1 MIMST
6 HNDKGDNKRRNIKLA
21 KILAVFFM
29 SLLFL
34 NFLIIS
40 ILFAWSDWVATLI
53 FSMLFIVPAYFSNA
67 GMVIVGGGK
76 PLDRGKNW
84 RDGRRILG
92 DHKTVSGLIKG
103 PLFIGIPLSCA
114 LFLLF
119 IVLWP
124 AIQEI
129 PITGT
134 TLGVYKLYSKFS
146 YYQYY
151 FIGGPLNQYPIGIL
165 MLGFRIVFCS
175 YGAAFGDIA
184 GSFLKRRFDI
194 KSGAPFW
201 VVDQLDFV
209 VGAIIFASIPAL
221 FFPGFYFIPDINI
234 IIFLLILTPSVSFI
248 ANTIAYLIKLK
259 DVPW

>member
-1 MIMST
+1 MST
-6 HNDKGDNKRRNIKLA
+6 HSDKTDNKRRNIKLA

-29 SLLFL
+29 GLLFL

-40 ILFAWSDWVATLI
+40 VLFAWSDWVATLI

>member
-6 HNDKGDNKRRNIKLA
+6 HSDKSDNKRRNIKFA
-21 KILAVFFM
+21 IIITVIFM
-29 SLLFL
+29 SLLSL
-34 NFLIIS
+34 DFLIIS
-40 ILFAWSDWVATLI
+40 ILFTWSDWVATLI

-92 DHKTVSGLIKG
+92 DHKTVSGLVKG

-124 AIQEI
+124 AIQQI
-129 PITGT
+129 PITGA
-134 TLGVYKLYSKFS
+134 TLGIYKLYSDLF

-151 FIGGPLNQYPIGIL
+151 FIGGPFPIGIM
-165 MLGFRIVFCS
+165 MLAFRIIFCS
-175 YGAAFGDIA
+175 YGAAFGDLA
-184 GSFLKRRFDI
+184 GSFLKRRFNI

-201 VVDQLDFV
+201 VVDQLDFA

-221 FFPGFYFIPDINI
+221 FFPGFYIIPDINI
-234 IIFLLILTPSVSFI
+234 IILLLVLTPSVSLI
-248 ANTIAYLIKLK
+248 ANTIAYLTKLK